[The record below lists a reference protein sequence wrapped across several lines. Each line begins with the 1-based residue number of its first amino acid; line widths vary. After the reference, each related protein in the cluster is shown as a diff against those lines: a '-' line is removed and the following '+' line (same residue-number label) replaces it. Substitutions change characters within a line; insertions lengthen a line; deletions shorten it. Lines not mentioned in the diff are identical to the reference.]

1 MFVEKS
7 EGKSLCTILLLALF
21 FFFFKI
27 LEIEMYLSIS
37 VHDPC
42 DTEHTDPQVQPV
54 LAEWLQWTP
63 IFCASDY
70 HTLLGVCMAD

>member
-1 MFVEKS
+1 MHHPVACAFFVVV
-7 EGKSLCTILLLALF
+7 CLF
-21 FFFFKI
+21 LKI
-27 LEIEMYLSIS
+27 LGLEMYLSIS

-63 IFCASDY
+63 IFCVSDY